1 MEADLAIKAGQVE
14 GDFTTAID
22 EKMLRKSLRN

>member
-1 MEADLAIKAGQVE
+1 MEADLAIKAGAVE
-14 GDFTTAID
+14 GDYASATD